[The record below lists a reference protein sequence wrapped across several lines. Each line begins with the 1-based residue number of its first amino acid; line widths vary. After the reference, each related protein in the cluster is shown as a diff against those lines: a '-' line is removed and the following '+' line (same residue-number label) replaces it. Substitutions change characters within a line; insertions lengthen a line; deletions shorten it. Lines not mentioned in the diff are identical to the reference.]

1 MELRDTR
8 LYEPVERGLEI
19 RIADKL
25 RTLRRKNAESNW
37 KRYDD

>member
-1 MELRDTR
+1 VRSNW
-8 LYEPVERGLEI
+8 
-19 RIADKL
+19 IADKL